1 MNVTLLIIDPQVDFH
16 PGGSL
21 AVQGANEDSERIAN
35 LIRSQ
40 GGKISKIVIT
50 LDSHHRT
57 HIAHGISWENSSGE
71 HPSPFTL
78 ISHEEAKAGVWR
90 ATDPKRR
97 KIFIDYTEKLEQKGR
112 FKVII
117 WPEHCLIGTPGHAI
131 VPSINAAAQ
140 DWAGENMRTIQYVW
154 KGENCDT
161 EMYSAMAA
169 ELPVPTDASTHLN
182 DTLMRQL
189 NAADKV
195 IICGQALSHCV
206 NFTTRDIIQNWKHS
220 MSDII
225 LLTDGIN
232 LLFEY
237 QLLV

>member
-78 ISHEEAKAGVWR
+78 ISHEEAKAGVL
-90 ATDPKRR
+90 AVVETCVELLLLAVKKPVTVKPAS
-97 KIFIDYTEKLEQKGR
+97 FSVCN
-112 FKVII
+112 F
-117 WPEHCLIGTPGHAI
+117 
-131 VPSINAAAQ
+131 
-140 DWAGENMRTIQYVW
+140 NMLFVRTV
-154 KGENCDT
+154 
-161 EMYSAMAA
+161 
-169 ELPVPTDASTHLN
+169 
-182 DTLMRQL
+182 
-189 NAADKV
+189 
-195 IICGQALSHCV
+195 
-206 NFTTRDIIQNWKHS
+206 
-220 MSDII
+220 
-225 LLTDGIN
+225 
-232 LLFEY
+232 
-237 QLLV
+237 